1 MLFHAAVHVSHLPGF
16 RLRRARHDAKL
27 SQAQL
32 ADALG
37 VPVRMVR
44 DWELGREPA
53 DVLVLHAVA
62 VVTGC
67 SRDALL
73 GRLGH
78 DDPTRSTAH

>member
-1 MLFHAAVHVSHLPGF
+1 MLFHAAVQGSHIPGS

-32 ADALG
+32 AAALG
-37 VPVRMVR
+37 VPVRMVQ

-67 SRDALL
+67 PRDALL
-73 GRLGH
+73 GRPGH
-78 DDPTRSTAH
+78 GDPTQSSTR